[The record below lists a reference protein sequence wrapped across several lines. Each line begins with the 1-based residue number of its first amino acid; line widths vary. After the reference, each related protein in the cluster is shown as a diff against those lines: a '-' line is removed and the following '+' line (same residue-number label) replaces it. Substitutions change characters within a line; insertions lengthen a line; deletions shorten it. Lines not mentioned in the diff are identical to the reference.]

1 MKSLGRRKL
10 RESALYLA
18 GMVVCGALAWSMW
31 GRIAEAVE
39 ASYASYA
46 FDPEASL
53 ATRLNHANTYYW
65 YARYRKNSQPEF
77 ELAQRMAEEVL
88 RELPDSLK
96 AFPDRMDEF
105 ATLRNQAKTLATYCA
120 EQRRVSQLNIASY
133 VPMYL
138 ELMAHDVAFMEQDC
152 EASEVETRAANRAI
166 DVILDLT
173 SPEKNA
179 KIGERPLF
187 ALVNAQ
193 GESKDIHESII
204 QKLNSE
210 SKFYTISDHE
220 LVKIL
225 GAGATY
231 ERAFN
236 DSSALVAIADFF
248 GAKSIAL
255 IELINNDKV
264 NGIHYYGMRYN
275 VWQEG
280 ENVVK
285 DGVYT
290 EYFLR
295 NRIFNQMT
303 IFKIPLFL
311 FFMGLLGMLGLA
323 LAWISAFIPSWHFSW
338 YAVWI
343 SLTGAVVAAVG
354 AIDFLFM
361 EFLNPLPSDYYATDE
376 GEVWRICLPLVL
388 LVLPQLFN
396 YLLFGR
402 LDKHLKSFKSR
413 LDERG
418 GLFVLCSGGFVA
430 IPLVWANYRI
440 MRFGIEADTLHTLL
454 LACALFLGFAWSISR
469 WMHIVLNF
477 PEKVDLR
484 RRVLAVSTLAGLCVY
499 AYSCA
504 SQLLV
509 GASLSIHAL
518 ELAGVCV
525 VPWLLEA
532 LQARISHQNKKRV
545 VDEVLRPVHLEQL
558 KLHHGQWRLGAQHA
572 SMLRVTASKSVNAAD
587 FLQLAQG
594 TSEVEWFVVDF
605 SQRGDGTV
613 HYFPFAKAFEFLYSF
628 KRYNDVTE
636 QSRLLGNILGKLVS
650 TVTSAG
656 EYLIDES
663 DPKPRNVHEV
673 AAMVERGLR
682 AAPFGLIFQH
692 PDKVE
697 EEDLELMEALLSALA
712 SLETVPPIAFCAG
725 PAYSLQRRFDA
736 AIQQHCAA
744 VGEEPVLFQMTFK
757 DVARSVLERK
767 NIEPL
772 SRVVIEERLIA
783 TEIDQSPVLAMQ
795 ALDAL
800 LRSPLVFTNV
810 NGQLQLGSIS
820 FDFEHN
826 PMPTDSLSDLEPD
839 IQELL
844 QCAAIA
850 SSDSG
855 IFHVDLVTSMVD
867 MPRKSVLHALY
878 KLQSLHL
885 VIDLQDDHQTDLFQ
899 FSDLDVIKSCRR
911 EDDHER
917 QQVSQQVREYYRAY
931 IAYFLPYND
940 WAQSKAHLVS
950 CLTTG
955 AISEREL
962 SFLAQRVLRMGG
974 VNYCEELLEFVLT
987 KVISDGLTAHFE
999 GAQQLIRRYRER
1011 YSSATELSSRI
1022 AWLEF
1027 NLAIEQGAFEYAREL
1042 YKSGI
1047 RSDAENRKLSPA
1059 DMLVCVRYCFGDF
1072 MYADNAAHGKELN
1085 EAVLEDPNAS
1095 AIDVLRA
1102 QFYRIKLIP
1111 NKDKILDE
1119 AAQNRGQV
1127 QHVVETFE
1135 QLISSAEGLVQEQE
1149 LNRKSRDL
1157 FKEILNDCMGYHAD
1171 FIWAAKERMP
1181 LFGLDLE
1188 MSKSSFDR
1196 LKSRRLALES
1206 EINEHNWLDAS
1217 WLRRGT
1223 DIDYRGLCYTY
1234 NYVQRAFANLGL
1246 QEDSIRVGQ
1255 MSFLLNSFVGDHVG
1269 KQACAGAL
1277 SKSHLECNR
1286 LDLSLYWAEQS
1297 VAYAHL
1303 HGVFLGNAMKSLAQ
1317 ACAAR
1322 ADFSAFKQL
1331 SRAISRRHVV
1341 KHFDDAMPL
1350 TEKRRLLL
1358 NGSDLLRA
1366 SLEAGSRFYWGR
1378 PIDHD
1383 FLAEAMD
1390 VLNAAYPFSAGSEFR
1405 VGTQLI
1411 RVIRCREKL
1420 GKIELDLQLS
1430 QVIGATNVVPM
1441 GLGHNCIR
1449 GLRGNSM
1456 VWLSLNSNP
1465 METDVCGFV
1474 VQLFPN
1480 QTPWHLVT
1488 AHPGCVAPPLPTTT
1502 QGPEDYAESEDFWN
1516 RHAFVETS
1524 QVKRASKSS

>member
-454 LACALFLGFAWSISR
+454 LACALFLGFI
-469 WMHIVLNF
+469 
-477 PEKVDLR
+477 K
-484 RRVLAVSTLAGLCVY
+484 T
-499 AYSCA
+499 
-504 SQLLV
+504 
-509 GASLSIHAL
+509 
-518 ELAGVCV
+518 
-525 VPWLLEA
+525 
-532 LQARISHQNKKRV
+532 
-545 VDEVLRPVHLEQL
+545 
-558 KLHHGQWRLGAQHA
+558 
-572 SMLRVTASKSVNAAD
+572 
-587 FLQLAQG
+587 
-594 TSEVEWFVVDF
+594 
-605 SQRGDGTV
+605 
-613 HYFPFAKAFEFLYSF
+613 
-628 KRYNDVTE
+628 
-636 QSRLLGNILGKLVS
+636 
-650 TVTSAG
+650 
-656 EYLIDES
+656 
-663 DPKPRNVHEV
+663 
-673 AAMVERGLR
+673 
-682 AAPFGLIFQH
+682 
-692 PDKVE
+692 
-697 EEDLELMEALLSALA
+697 
-712 SLETVPPIAFCAG
+712 
-725 PAYSLQRRFDA
+725 
-736 AIQQHCAA
+736 
-744 VGEEPVLFQMTFK
+744 
-757 DVARSVLERK
+757 RSVSWMKCCDR
-767 NIEPL
+767 
-772 SRVVIEERLIA
+772 
-783 TEIDQSPVLAMQ
+783 
-795 ALDAL
+795 
-800 LRSPLVFTNV
+800 FT
-810 NGQLQLGSIS
+810 
-820 FDFEHN
+820 
-826 PMPTDSLSDLEPD
+826 
-839 IQELL
+839 
-844 QCAAIA
+844 
-850 SSDSG
+850 
-855 IFHVDLVTSMVD
+855 
-867 MPRKSVLHALY
+867 
-878 KLQSLHL
+878 
-885 VIDLQDDHQTDLFQ
+885 
-899 FSDLDVIKSCRR
+899 
-911 EDDHER
+911 
-917 QQVSQQVREYYRAY
+917 
-931 IAYFLPYND
+931 
-940 WAQSKAHLVS
+940 
-950 CLTTG
+950 
-955 AISEREL
+955 
-962 SFLAQRVLRMGG
+962 
-974 VNYCEELLEFVLT
+974 
-987 KVISDGLTAHFE
+987 
-999 GAQQLIRRYRER
+999 
-1011 YSSATELSSRI
+1011 LSS
-1022 AWLEF
+1022 
-1027 NLAIEQGAFEYAREL
+1027 
-1042 YKSGI
+1042 
-1047 RSDAENRKLSPA
+1047 
-1059 DMLVCVRYCFGDF
+1059 
-1072 MYADNAAHGKELN
+1072 
-1085 EAVLEDPNAS
+1085 
-1095 AIDVLRA
+1095 
-1102 QFYRIKLIP
+1102 
-1111 NKDKILDE
+1111 
-1119 AAQNRGQV
+1119 
-1127 QHVVETFE
+1127 
-1135 QLISSAEGLVQEQE
+1135 
-1149 LNRKSRDL
+1149 
-1157 FKEILNDCMGYHAD
+1157 
-1171 FIWAAKERMP
+1171 
-1181 LFGLDLE
+1181 
-1188 MSKSSFDR
+1188 
-1196 LKSRRLALES
+1196 
-1206 EINEHNWLDAS
+1206 
-1217 WLRRGT
+1217 
-1223 DIDYRGLCYTY
+1223 
-1234 NYVQRAFANLGL
+1234 
-1246 QEDSIRVGQ
+1246 
-1255 MSFLLNSFVGDHVG
+1255 
-1269 KQACAGAL
+1269 
-1277 SKSHLECNR
+1277 
-1286 LDLSLYWAEQS
+1286 
-1297 VAYAHL
+1297 
-1303 HGVFLGNAMKSLAQ
+1303 
-1317 ACAAR
+1317 
-1322 ADFSAFKQL
+1322 
-1331 SRAISRRHVV
+1331 
-1341 KHFDDAMPL
+1341 
-1350 TEKRRLLL
+1350 
-1358 NGSDLLRA
+1358 
-1366 SLEAGSRFYWGR
+1366 
-1378 PIDHD
+1378 
-1383 FLAEAMD
+1383 
-1390 VLNAAYPFSAGSEFR
+1390 
-1405 VGTQLI
+1405 
-1411 RVIRCREKL
+1411 
-1420 GKIELDLQLS
+1420 
-1430 QVIGATNVVPM
+1430 
-1441 GLGHNCIR
+1441 
-1449 GLRGNSM
+1449 
-1456 VWLSLNSNP
+1456 
-1465 METDVCGFV
+1465 
-1474 VQLFPN
+1474 
-1480 QTPWHLVT
+1480 
-1488 AHPGCVAPPLPTTT
+1488 
-1502 QGPEDYAESEDFWN
+1502 
-1516 RHAFVETS
+1516 
-1524 QVKRASKSS
+1524 